1 TGAERLYGYSRAQ
14 AVGKAAQV
22 LLETR
27 AARPLHE
34 INARLVTAGRWEGEL
49 SHTRKDGSSLIV
61 DSRWVLS
68 RDEESGRAT
77 VLEIATDVTERKAA
91 EEAMRESEA
100 RFRAIFRSAGV
111 GMALHDLDGRLL
123 EINPE
128 LIRILGGTEEEL
140 RGRTNAELTHPDDA
154 EMESE
159 FFGQLVQGRR
169 TQYRLEKRF
178 LRPTGGLVPAR
189 VTVSLI
195 TDSAG
200 NPRYAIAMVEDL
212 SLALI
217 DELTGLSNRRAF
229 VFFGQQQVQL
239 AHREGR
245 SLMLLYLDVVG
256 MRALNEM
263 HGHSEGD
270 RALADTASILAATFR
285 ASDFVSRVGGDEF
298 CVLLAGGSD
307 DPEPAIA
314 RLREAVLAWNRQK
327 GRVYELG
334 FTVTSARS
342 TADRPRS
349 IEELIEEAE
358 RDRER
363 VHLGEPA
370 G

>member
-1 TGAERLYGYSRAQ
+1 M
-14 AVGKAAQV
+14 
-22 LLETR
+22 
-27 AARPLHE
+27 
-34 INARLVTAGRWEGEL
+34 EG
-49 SHTRKDGSSLIV
+49 
-61 DSRWVLS
+61 
-68 RDEESGRAT
+68 
-77 VLEIATDVTERKAA
+77 
-91 EEAMRESEA
+91 
-100 RFRAIFRSAGV
+100 
-111 GMALHDLDGRLL
+111 
-123 EINPE
+123 
-128 LIRILGGTEEEL
+128 
-140 RGRTNAELTHPDDA
+140 
-154 EMESE
+154 E

-195 TDSAG
+195 TDSAS

-245 SLMLLYLDVVG
+245 SLILLFVDVAE
-256 MRALNEM
+256 MRAINEM
-263 HGHSEGD
+263 HGHPEGD
-270 RALADTASILAATFR
+270 RALADTAAILAATFR

-298 CVLLAGGSD
+298 CVLLAGGSE

-327 GRVYELG
+327 GRVYELA

-363 VHLGEPA
+363 VHLGETR